1 MSNAGFPINDLL
13 RRKLQTTLTAA
24 TLTLSVASTLFLL
37 FFSNRL
43 GLGIASSKGTL
54 TLGLTGIFSQFILFI
69 GALIFIVGAVLTSF
83 IVFLMM
89 AQRTRDFGLIKAAG
103 CPNNLVA
110 GYFMTELL
118 IVTFVGCVLGVFL
131 GFLMDFAVSN
141 VVFSGYQLPNFWFV
155 PLVFIAFF
163 ALAIFFGLRPILK
176 ASRMSPIQAL
186 SPVNYYGLTVGPKLK
201 PLSRSG
207 LTWRIASRSLL
218 RRQSASLRIMI
229 LLSIVFILLTV
240 SVTGEIIDKDTTTS
254 WIQTPLDSK
263 IIAIAHISMENQYN
277 LLLSKFSEAKETS
290 DFNYSDPKIAIPE
303 AVIQK
308 LTSLPSVSVVDSRLI
323 ILERLYEISN
333 FTIDPYTS
341 ATLPVGDSRE
351 GDAIVVGVNPQKL
364 VGKWSIKGRFLS
376 GNGELEAVVGD
387 SVSQSMFY
395 YHPSQFVVLSDPL
408 VEGIRIK
415 NTTFSI
421 VGICVDPLNSGQVSY
436 VPIDKLKN
444 ATGITNSNL
453 ILIKLNDSTDRDAGI
468 SQIKRIVQ
476 AADSDLQVF
485 ELGEAVDH
493 NVIFLSSTWQTI
505 MLSPLFTIAS
515 AAMCF
520 VGYMMLAMDEQRQE
534 FAILRAVGAKPR
546 IIVAILAIQ
555 GAIVLISSFAIGISL
570 GIIITLLI
578 LMTNPLI
585 TAFSVVNIA
594 TWLSVALIG
603 MFIFSLY
610 PAFRLAKASILKIM
624 T

>member
-13 RRKLQTTLTAA
+13 RRKLQTTLTVA

-54 TLGLTGIFSQFILFI
+54 TLGLNGIFSQFIVFI

-83 IVFLMM
+83 IVFFMM

-103 CPNNLVA
+103 CPNSLVA

-118 IVTFVGCVLGVFL
+118 IVTFAGCVLGVVF

-141 VVFSGYQLPNFWFV
+141 VVFSGYQLPNFWFAL
-155 PLVFIAFF
+155 LVFVAFF
-163 ALAIFFGLRPILK
+163 VLAIFFGLQPLLK
-176 ASRMSPIQAL
+176 TSRMSPMQAL
-186 SPVNYYGLTVGPKLK
+186 SPINYYGLTIGPKLK
-201 PLSRSG
+201 LLSRSG
-207 LTWRIASRSLL
+207 LIWRIASRSLL
-218 RRQSASLRIMI
+218 RRQSASLRIII

-240 SVTGEIIDKDTTTS
+240 SVTGGIIAKDTTTS
-254 WIQTPLDSK
+254 WIQTPLDGN
-263 IIAIAHISMENQYN
+263 IIAIAHTNMENQYN
-277 LLLSKFSEAKETS
+277 LLLSKFSEAKETG

-303 AVIQK
+303 AVIQE
-308 LTSLPSVSVVDSRLI
+308 LTSSPSVSVVDSRLVV
-323 ILERLYEISN
+323 LERLHEISN
-333 FTIDPYTS
+333 FTIDPDTS

-364 VGKWSIKGRFLS
+364 VGEWSIKGRFLS
-376 GNGELEAVVGD
+376 GNGDLEAVIGD

-395 YHPSQFVVLSDPL
+395 SHPSQFVVLSDPL
-408 VEGIRIK
+408 VEGIRIQ
-415 NTTFSI
+415 NTTFNI
-421 VGICVDPLNSGQVSY
+421 VGICVDPLNSGQVGY
-436 VPIDKLKN
+436 VPIDKLEN
-444 ATGITNSNL
+444 ATGITNPNL
-453 ILIKLNDSTDRDAGI
+453 ILIKLNDSTDRAADI
-468 SQIKRIVQ
+468 SQIKSIVQ
-476 AADSDLQVF
+476 AADPDLQVF
-485 ELGEAVDH
+485 DLSGVVDH
-493 NVIFLSSTWQTI
+493 NVSFLSFTWQTI
-505 MLSPLFTIAS
+505 MLLPLFTLAS
-515 AAMCF
+515 AAMCL
-520 VGYMMLAMDEQRQE
+520 VGYMVLSVDEQHQE

-546 IIVAILAIQ
+546 IIIAISAIQ
-555 GAIVLISSFAIGISL
+555 GAIVLISSFAIGIPL

-585 TAFSVVNIA
+585 TVFSVIDIA
-594 TWLSVALIG
+594 AWLSVALIG